1 MRLNPFIFLNQ
12 AFKYIPKKQSKII
25 YTNIDFIEKRDY
37 EVYDSIEENTKKK
50 KKKEKEKDQELIL
63 EKVEKKE
70 GFSLIYIDQNY
81 EEIKKYNTEYIIIVH
96 KHRFIYYLN
105 NNFRNSNVNN
115 KKLICSLPFSFDDE
129 NDQTIKHNLQFSIL
143 KNNEYND

>member
-129 NDQTIKHNLQFSIL
+129 NDQTIKHNL
-143 KNNEYND
+143 